1 MVRYITKFLCRNQ
14 FVGDIVSTNTSPNI
28 PRIGEEVRING
39 ADLKV
44 VRIVHLLAEYTIEIH
59 LLP

>member
-39 ADLKV
+39 AD
-44 VRIVHLLAEYTIEIH
+44 RIVHLPTEYTIEIH